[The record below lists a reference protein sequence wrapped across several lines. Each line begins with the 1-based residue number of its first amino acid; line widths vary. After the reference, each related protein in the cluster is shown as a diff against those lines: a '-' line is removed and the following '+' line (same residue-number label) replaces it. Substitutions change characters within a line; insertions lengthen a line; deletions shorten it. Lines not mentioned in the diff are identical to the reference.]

1 MRVALICPYA
11 WDDPGGVQTHIRELA
26 ESTPGPRPCRDRDRP
41 GSRWSRPAVGE
52 PGGPPRRHPVQRL
65 ERPHRPAALVHVAV
79 RETLRRFGPDVVH
92 AHEPFTPSTSMW
104 ATLGAAVP
112 VVATFHSGASRSRLY
127 DVDRA
132 GAPQDR
138 ASHLD
143 PGRGVG
149 GRRRVRGL
157 AHRRRVRDRAQRRG
171 GVPVRRRG
179 ARRSRSGHEAPV
191 RRAPRR
197 AEGVPHRG
205 RSLRDAGRR
214 ASGSAT
220 GRGG

>member
-26 ESTPGPRPCRDRDRP
+26 ESLLARDHAVTVIAPVRHGAAQPWVSPVGRPVDIPYNASNAPIDPRPWSMLAGSRDVAALRTRRGACPRAAHPEHVDVGHARRP
-41 GSRWSRPAVGE
+41 GS
-52 PGGPPRRHPVQRL
+52 GGGDLPLGRQPV
-65 ERPHRPAALVHVAV
+65 PS
-79 RETLRRFGPDVVH
+79 LRR
-92 AHEPFTPSTSMW
+92 
-104 ATLGAAVP
+104 
-112 VVATFHSGASRSRLY
+112 
-127 DVDRA
+127 DRA

-149 GRRRVRGL
+149 GRRGVRGL
-157 AHRRRVRDRAQRRG
+157 AHRRRVRDRAQRG
-171 GVPVRRRG
+171 GRVPVRRRE
-179 ARRSRSGHEAPV
+179 ARRSRSGHEALV

-197 AEGVPHRG
+197 AEGIPHRG
-205 RSLRDAGRR
+205 RSLLEARRR
-214 ASGSAT
+214 ASGPAA